1 MCKRITQ
8 MPTNSLR
15 TTRETKCVCM
25 WVKASDN
32 QKREREKSHGKRR
45 ITSSKKE
52 RERENQSKSIVQQL
66 NCAQHWQYKYC
77 DIPGDTQFLTQSRQE
92 QLTHTQ
98 THWSQTREIG
108 YIRIDK
114 KIDFCS
120 MLVSL
125 KVYEKSINQS
135 HRNLSNAFE
144 SYKNRLFMNFQP
156 LYLMDLSF
164 LSTSSIFALCFSLS
178 LSLDLCS
185 VRPRCLCMFVSIV
198 RLVLLGI
205 VCHLMRLY
213 CDTCLH
219 LMNLMPMYVLLRVVR
234 SMNWHTT
241 EKLHTHTPSIQCI
254 RKFAALFLF
263 AATSFQRWFLSFG
276 LFSVML
282 SLLLRRFIEYSQKWV
297 WHKRNCE
304 QNGKQK
310 RIVIDNL

>member
-52 RERENQSKSIVQQL
+52 RERERIKANRLCNNWIVHSIDNINIVTFQEIHNSWLNRDKS
-66 NCAQHWQYKYC
+66 NSH
-77 DIPGDTQFLTQSRQE
+77 
-92 QLTHTQ
+92 THKHTEAK
-98 THWSQTREIG
+98 REKSG
-108 YIRIDK
+108 TYESK

-164 LSTSSIFALCFSLS
+164 LSTSSIFALFFSLS
-178 LSLDLCS
+178 LSLSIFARSVLGVCVCLSQLC
-185 VRPRCLCMFVSIV
+185 V
-198 RLVLLGI
+198 
-205 VCHLMRLY
+205 
-213 CDTCLH
+213 
-219 LMNLMPMYVLLRVVR
+219 
-234 SMNWHTT
+234 
-241 EKLHTHTPSIQCI
+241 
-254 RKFAALFLF
+254 
-263 AATSFQRWFLSFG
+263 
-276 LFSVML
+276 
-282 SLLLRRFIEYSQKWV
+282 
-297 WHKRNCE
+297 
-304 QNGKQK
+304 
-310 RIVIDNL
+310 